1 MPTRFGLNHL
11 AFVGASLAQ
20 VLMQT
25 GPLSSDG
32 MAVVVCRAVGG
43 LSDFG
48 WHLHVLDLVG
58 RRRAGIAIEEDS
70 A

>member
-48 WHLHVLDLVG
+48 WHLPVLSLVG
-58 RRRAGIAIEEDS
+58 GWRAGS
-70 A
+70 AVYERE